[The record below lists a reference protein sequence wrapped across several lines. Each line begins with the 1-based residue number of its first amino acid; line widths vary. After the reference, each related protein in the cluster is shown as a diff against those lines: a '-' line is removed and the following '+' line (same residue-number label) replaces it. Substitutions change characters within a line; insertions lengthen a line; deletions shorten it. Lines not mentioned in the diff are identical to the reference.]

1 MNALFVTK
9 AASKQITAKASSY
22 LNITIAPPV
31 INGYTV
37 IGFGSFYSGDSR
49 LPVSRVGMNG
59 NIEVRNVTSTEITAT
74 ASIRFL
80 YVKNFAYGGAVS

>member
-9 AASKQITAKASSY
+9 AASKQITVKGNSY
-22 LNITIAPPV
+22 LLVTITPPT
-31 INGYTV
+31 IEGYVV
-37 IGFGSFYSGDSR
+37 IGFSSFNAGDSR
-49 LPVSRVGMNG
+49 LPADSVGING
-59 NIEVRNVTSTEITAT
+59 NIEVRNVTSTEITAK